1 MTTYGIS
8 QDVALAAEVL
18 LDGGVIGMPTETVYG
33 LAGLAL
39 NEDSVH
45 RIFDTKGR
53 PRNHPLIVH
62 LGPTVDFRA
71 WGDFNDQALSLAEE
85 FWPGPLTL
93 LVPRTQMV
101 PDWVTGGR
109 DTVAIRVPSHP
120 MAQDLL
126 ARVKSGVVAPSANK
140 FGKVSPTTAKHVQ
153 VDLGDEVD
161 LILDGGV
168 CAVGIESTIVEC
180 TDVFQVLRP
189 GYITIDAISRCV
201 GINPDASSGASRAP
215 GMLASHYAPSARV
228 LLVDSLPQAHE
239 VKREW
244 SSTKKVCILQFD
256 EVDVYAESLYDELRK
271 ADQEGHDIVIAVRA
285 PNVGLGVAIN
295 DRLSKAAADR

>member
-1 MTTYGIS
+1 MMHYGIS
-8 QDVALAAEVL
+8 HDVALAAQVL

-33 LAGLAL
+33 LAALAL
-39 NEDSVH
+39 DEDAVH

-62 LGPTVDFRA
+62 LGPSVDYRN
-71 WGDFNDQALSLAEE
+71 WGEFNDTALSLAEA

-126 ARVKSGVVAPSANK
+126 TRVNSGVVAPSANK
-140 FGKVSPTTAKHVQ
+140 FGKVSPTTANHVLD
-153 VDLGDEVD
+153 DLGDDVD
-161 LILDGGV
+161 LVLDGGV

-180 TDVFQVLRP
+180 TEVFQVLRP
-189 GYITIDAISRCV
+189 GYITTDAIGRCV
-201 GINPDASSGASRAP
+201 GTIPEGASGSSRAP
-215 GMLASHYAPSARV
+215 GMLSSHYAPTARV
-228 LLVDSLPQAHE
+228 LLVDSMQQALE
-239 VKREW
+239 TMREW

-256 EVDVYAESLYDELRK
+256 DVDMFAESLYDELRK
-271 ADQEGHDIVIAVRA
+271 ADQEHHDIVIAVRA
-285 PNVGLGVAIN
+285 PNSGLGIAIN

>member
-1 MTTYGIS
+1 MMHYGIS
-8 QDVALAAEVL
+8 HDVALAAQVL

-33 LAGLAL
+33 LAALAL
-39 NEDSVH
+39 DEDAVH

-62 LGPTVDFRA
+62 LGPSVDYRN
-71 WGDFNDQALSLAEE
+71 WGEFNDKALSLAEA

-126 ARVKSGVVAPSANK
+126 TRVNSGVVAPSANK
-140 FGKVSPTTAKHVQ
+140 FGKVSPTTANHVLD
-153 VDLGDEVD
+153 DLGDDVD
-161 LILDGGV
+161 LVLDGGV

-180 TDVFQVLRP
+180 TEVFQVLRP
-189 GYITIDAISRCV
+189 GYITTDAIGRCV
-201 GINPDASSGASRAP
+201 GTIPEGASGSSRAP
-215 GMLASHYAPSARV
+215 GMLSSHYAPTARV
-228 LLVDSLPQAHE
+228 LLVDSMQQALE
-239 VKREW
+239 TMREW

-256 EVDVYAESLYDELRK
+256 DVDMFAESLYDELRK
-271 ADQEGHDIVIAVRA
+271 ADQEHHDIVIAVRA
-285 PNVGLGVAIN
+285 PNSGLGIAIN

>member
-1 MTTYGIS
+1 MMHYGIS
-8 QDVALAAEVL
+8 HDVALAAQVL

-33 LAGLAL
+33 LAALAL
-39 NEDSVH
+39 DEDAVH

-62 LGPTVDFRA
+62 LGPSVDYRN
-71 WGDFNDQALSLAEE
+71 WGEFNDTALSLAEA

-126 ARVKSGVVAPSANK
+126 TRVNSGVVAPSANK
-140 FGKVSPTTAKHVQ
+140 FGKVSPTTANHVLD
-153 VDLGDEVD
+153 DLGDDVD
-161 LILDGGV
+161 LVLDGGV

-180 TDVFQVLRP
+180 TEVFQVLRP
-189 GYITIDAISRCV
+189 GYITTDAIGRCV
-201 GINPDASSGASRAP
+201 GTIPEGASGSSRAP
-215 GMLASHYAPSARV
+215 GMLSSHYAPTARV
-228 LLVDSLPQAHE
+228 LLVDSMQQAFE
-239 VKREW
+239 TMREW

-256 EVDVYAESLYDELRK
+256 DVDMFAESLYDELRK
-271 ADQEGHDIVIAVRA
+271 ADQEHHDIVIAVRA
-285 PNVGLGVAIN
+285 PNSGLGIAIN

>member
-1 MTTYGIS
+1 MMHYGIS
-8 QDVALAAEVL
+8 HDVALAAEVL

-33 LAGLAL
+33 LAALAL
-39 NEDSVH
+39 DEDAVH

-62 LGPTVDFRA
+62 LGPSVDYRE
-71 WGDFNDQALSLAEE
+71 WGQFNDTALSLAEE

-126 ARVKSGVVAPSANK
+126 TRVDSGVVAPSANK
-140 FGKVSPTTAKHVQ
+140 FGKVSPTTANHVLD
-153 VDLGDEVD
+153 DLGDDVD
-161 LILDGGV
+161 LVLDGGV

-180 TDVFQVLRP
+180 TEVFQVLRP
-189 GYITIDAISRCV
+189 GYITTDAIGRCV
-201 GINPDASSGASRAP
+201 GTIPEGSSGSSRAP
-215 GMLASHYAPSARV
+215 GMLLSHYAPRARV
-228 LLVDSLPQAHE
+228 LLVDSMQQALE
-239 VKREW
+239 TMREW

-256 EVDVYAESLYDELRK
+256 DVDVFAESLYDELRK
-271 ADQEGHDIVIAVRA
+271 ADQEHHDIVIAVRA
-285 PNVGLGVAIN
+285 PSSGLGIAIN